1 MSNVT
6 MPRLSD
12 TMEEGTISRW
22 LKKAGD
28 AVQKGDILAEIE
40 TDKANMDLEAYDAGV
55 LEEILVQ
62 EGETVPIGKAIA
74 VISSGNSA
82 GQKKEGGQDAATP
95 AAKQPQEVPA
105 QSQEQSEQEAPVQS
119 QEEPAAANAGKE
131 MPNVA
136 PTAKSEPSAD
146 GSENDRNETATVES
160 SGENERLRVSPL
172 ARRMAEEHG
181 IDLRK
186 LQGKGKHGRIERD
199 DIEDFLEQ
207 QQTAT
212 TASSASAQSVANQ
225 PSANESEATSQEAAV
240 ASTQAAVTDDVEVSK
255 LTRMQSIVARRL
267 TESKQ
272 TIPHF
277 YVSNEVDMT
286 DVLAMRQSLNASV
299 GEGGVKV
306 SVNDLVI
313 KACALALEKFP
324 EVNSSIKG
332 DQFLRHKHIHVGM
345 AVDIPAGLVVPVI
358 HDANIKG
365 VRTIAREAKALI
377 EKARASKLAPAD
389 LEGGTFSVSNLG
401 MMDVTDFVAVINP
414 PQAAILAVAST
425 RKQFVPID
433 GQPVIRDLMPM
444 TMSADHRILYGA
456 TVARFLQEVKRLLQ
470 NPYDLL
476 G

>member
-1 MSNVT
+1 MSNVN

-40 TDKANMDLEAYDAGV
+40 TDKANMELEAYDAGV
-55 LEEILVQ
+55 LEQILVQ

-74 VISSGNSA
+74 VIGSGSEKSA
-82 GQKKEGGQDAATP
+82 SASTPTEQTTSPSDNTSAQRTTGQEPQQASQKTTGQEPQQQAENTQATSETPPATP
-95 AAKQPQEVPA
+95 STSPT
-105 QSQEQSEQEAPVQS
+105 SGS
-119 QEEPAAANAGKE
+119 QEE
-131 MPNVA
+131 
-136 PTAKSEPSAD
+136 
-146 GSENDRNETATVES
+146 
-160 SGENERLRVSPL
+160 SGENGRIKASPI
-172 ARRMAEEHG
+172 ARRMAAEHG
-181 IDLRK
+181 IDLHK
-186 LQGKGKHGRIERD
+186 VQGKGPHGRIERA
-199 DIEDFLEQ
+199 DIEDALEQ
-207 QQTAT
+207 QQQ
-212 TASSASAQSVANQ
+212 TASTT
-225 PSANESEATSQEAAV
+225 TSD
-240 ASTQAAVTDDVEVSK
+240 ASTTPSTPTAVKSVDSTAAEQQTSATPSQPRASEDAEVTT
-255 LTRMQSIVARRL
+255 LTRVQSLIARRL

-277 YVSNEVDMT
+277 YVSSEIDMT
-286 DVLAMRQSLNASV
+286 DVLAMRVALNSGA

-306 SVNDLVI
+306 SVNDLVV

-332 DQFLRHKHIHVGM
+332 DQLTKHKRIHVGI
-345 AVDIPAGLVVPVI
+345 AVDVPSGLVVPVI

-365 VRTIAREAKALI
+365 VRTIARESKALI
-377 EKARASKLAPAD
+377 EKARANKLSAAD

-425 RKQFVPID
+425 RQQFVPVN
-433 GQPVIRDLMPM
+433 GQPVIRDIMPV

-456 TVARFLQEVKRLLQ
+456 TVARFLQEVKRLLLT
-470 NPYDLL
+470 PYSLL